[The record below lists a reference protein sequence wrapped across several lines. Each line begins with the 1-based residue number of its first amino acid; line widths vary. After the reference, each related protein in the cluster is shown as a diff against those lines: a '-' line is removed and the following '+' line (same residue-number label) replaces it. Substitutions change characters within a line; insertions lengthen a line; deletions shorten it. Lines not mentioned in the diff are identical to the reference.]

1 MKVFRI
7 LFFVSSLFLILTPSE
22 AHALN
27 PSNLLPHHTY
37 YLVADVRPT
46 TSWYR
51 VSYRT
56 HESPRL
62 VIATGRT
69 DAEISDS
76 IRSWMDPMKGGP
88 NLQELSSSDAPRG
101 KLDPEKKPEARMLDL
116 ITSQVKG
123 VHPDAE
129 GIEVFPLGV
138 FGTAKLIQVI
148 PLAETPRGGPSMKFW
163 TKLSDGREVEIISAQ
178 RLTLTFRYNSKYKII
193 GDQVTS
199 EFQRGPS
206 WTFPLTHRF
215 VGYVP
220 KEDGTNLLGN
230 LTARATKP
238 ALSPVERFAMSPPE
252 SQIKDHFSLAD
263 RLTGLPATLRTEI
276 LELLTQSMS
285 SIKTQAENPMSHDLV
300 AEAIGT
306 GGRVPDSDSTKKP
319 KALQLPSPKCFKQSL
334 YLDAEL
340 SFNHEIERFADRPTG
355 SSDSP
360 EGSPS
365 RHTSHFKDDLTFGP
379 FDLFEEY
386 FRPDTEGK
394 STKQKKTFL
403 LGHPKFGRKVPFD
416 FSLSGSFQKGEFT
429 LLLETE
435 ESILNTDGTQPG
447 KTLSPAL
454 VFHLKTAPIEINPT
468 HQLPVIQDE
477 TLEIL
482 EVGKTGCSP
491 KEFGFCNLLIS
502 LSGFPAPE
510 GIKTP
515 EIRFSNYFRVV
526 ESNYSCPELTTSPED
541 TSPPESPLA
550 FRPSKMAKAH

>member
-1 MKVFRI
+1 
-7 LFFVSSLFLILTPSE
+7 VSSLFLILTPFE
-22 AHALN
+22 ARALN

-37 YLVADVRPT
+37 YLVADVRPPT
-46 TSWYR
+46 PWYR

-56 HESPRL
+56 YEGPRL
-62 VIATGRT
+62 IIATGRT
-69 DAEISDS
+69 DEEISDS
-76 IRSWMDPMKGGP
+76 IRTWMDPMKGRP
-88 NLQELSSSDAPRG
+88 NLQDLSSSDAPRG
-101 KLDPEKKPEARMLDL
+101 KLDPEKKPESRLLDL

-138 FGTAKLIQVI
+138 FGTARLIQVI

-163 TKLSDGREVEIISAQ
+163 TKLSDGREVEVISAQ
-178 RLTLTFRYNSKYKII
+178 RLTLTFRFNSKYRII

-285 SIKTQAENPMSHDLV
+285 SIKTQAENPMSQDLV

-319 KALQLPSPKCFKQSL
+319 KALQFPSPKCFKQSL

-340 SFNHEIERFADRPTG
+340 SFDHEIERIADRTTG

-360 EGSPS
+360 EGSHS
-365 RHTSHFKDDLTFGP
+365 RYTSHFKQDLTFGP
-379 FDLFEEY
+379 FDLLQEY

-394 STKQKKTFL
+394 NTNQKKTFL
-403 LGHPKFGRKVPFD
+403 LGHPKFGLKVPFVL
-416 FSLSGSFQKGEFT
+416 SLSGSFQKAEFT
-429 LLLETE
+429 LLVETE
-435 ESILNTDGTQPG
+435 ESILNTDGTSSRNIGPSS
-447 KTLSPAL
+447 SPAL
-454 VFHLKTAPIEINPT
+454 VFHLKSAPVEINPT
-468 HQLPVIQDE
+468 HQLPVIRDE

-482 EVGKTGCSP
+482 EVSKTVCSP
-491 KEFGFCNLLIS
+491 KDLGFCNLLIS
-502 LSGFPAPE
+502 LSGFPAPD